1 MAPKWRHIDF
11 IFAKAIMSLNL
22 SIKGVPEPVAERLRA
37 RAERN
42 HRSLQGE
49 LMAIIERAAAEGDA
63 AQERMH
69 GAMAQSVAV
78 PARRPLASVRQ
89 GYASVEQLG
98 AEHLARHPK
107 PFRDGPRAVDIIR
120 QDRDA
125 R

>member
-1 MAPKWRHIDF
+1 MN
-11 IFAKAIMSLNL
+11 LNL
-22 SIKGVPEPVAERLRA
+22 SIKGVPAPVAERLRA

-49 LMAIIERAAAEGDA
+49 LMAIIERAAAEGD
-63 AQERMH
+63 
-69 GAMAQSVAV
+69 GAPAPLHSGLAQSAAAM